1 MEEIL
6 NYINNYFA
14 ISKEENTFNI
24 NNNAITVRGNYLQG
38 QYIKLEGSVLNDG
51 IYKVET
57 LADNTITITG
67 AINEEFKGTI
77 YGLAIPKEIIG
88 LSKKFEEQKEKI
100 VNSIYD
106 SESFG
111 EYSYTL
117 AKTEKGTLYTAID
130 TVKNDLRKYRKLKD
144 QSRKKAK
151 VI

>member
-14 ISKEENTFNI
+14 VSKEENTFNI
-24 NNNAITVRGNYLQG
+24 NNNSIQVRGKYLQG
-38 QYIKLEGSVLNDG
+38 QYIKLEGSILNDG
-51 IYKVET
+51 IYKVESVV
-57 LADNTITITG
+57 DNTITILG
-67 AINEEFKGTI
+67 AINEEFEGVI
-77 YGLAIPKEIIG
+77 YGLAIPKEILG

-100 VNSIYD
+100 VSSIYD

-117 AKTEKGTLYTAID
+117 AKNSNGELYTAID
-130 TVKNDLRKYRKLKD
+130 TIRNDLKKYRKMRD
-144 QSRKKAK
+144 TSRGKAK

>member
-14 ISKEENTFNI
+14 ISKEENNFNI
-24 NNNAITVRGNYLQG
+24 NNNAIQVRGNYLQG
-38 QYIKLEGSVLNDG
+38 QYIKLEGSILNDG

-57 LADNTITITG
+57 LVDNTITIVG

-100 VNSIYD
+100 VSSVYD

-117 AKTEKGTLYTAID
+117 AKNSKGEVYTAID
-130 TVKNDLRKYRKLKD
+130 TIRNDLKKYRKMRD
-144 QSRKKAK
+144 TSRGKAK

>member
-14 ISKEENTFNI
+14 VSKEENNFNI
-24 NNNAITVRGNYLQG
+24 NNNVIQVRGKYLQG
-38 QYIKLEGSVLNDG
+38 QYIKLEGSILNDG

-57 LADNTITITG
+57 LVDNTITIVG
-67 AINEEFKGTI
+67 AINEEFEGVI
-77 YGLAIPKEIIG
+77 YGLAIPKDILEITN
-88 LSKKFEEQKEKI
+88 KFEEQKEKI

-117 AKTEKGTLYTAID
+117 AKNSKGEIYTAID
-130 TVKNDLRKYRKLKD
+130 TVKNDLKKYRQMKD
-144 QSRKKAK
+144 ISRDRAK
-151 VI
+151 VV